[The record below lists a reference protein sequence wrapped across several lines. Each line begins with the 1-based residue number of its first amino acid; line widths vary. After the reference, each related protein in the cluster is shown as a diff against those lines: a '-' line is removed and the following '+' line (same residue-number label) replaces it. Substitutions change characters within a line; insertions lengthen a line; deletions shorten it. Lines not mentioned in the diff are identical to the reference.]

1 MPYYLCENF
10 GKCELAD
17 AGERIELLPGA
28 EPICPAPTCHE
39 PLRPAGNS
47 NRDPVFLALLGAPER
62 EASHPSAPE
71 REARRLLYSMG
82 LVILLVAGLV
92 GGIVY
97 LLSSSAGPQN
107 RAHPAHFGQAP
118 APTAAVTVN
127 EGRGLAVKPTPAQA
141 DLTPNRPVQAA
152 PNRPVQAEV
161 TPGPAVQPDAPSPAK
176 PAPTPARVAD
186 DASEDILTA
195 PDLGDEATPA
205 LRKALRNCDRV
216 TLSFQFDRRDFV
228 TLDRRSLQHL
238 DRLVAFLRQPGM
250 SRRHLVVVGCTD
262 GTGTSLEDNFYARSR
277 AVAFI
282 DYLQKAGVKNP
293 IDQLLR
299 SSGDYLALRRDSSAG
314 EPQSNRRVD
323 VYLKR

>member
-62 EASHPSAPE
+62 EAGHPSAPE
-71 REARRLLYSMG
+71 GGARRLLYSMG

-92 GGIVY
+92 GGVVY
-97 LLSSSAGPQN
+97 LLSSPAGFRN
-107 RAHPAHFGQAP
+107 LAHPAHVAPSP
-118 APTAAVTVN
+118 APTTVVAVK
-127 EGRGLAVKPTPAQA
+127 EERGLAAKPTPAQA
-141 DLTPNRPVQAA
+141 DLTPNRPVQA
-152 PNRPVQAEV
+152 EV
-161 TPGPAVQPDAPSPAK
+161 TPGAAVQPDAAPSPVK

-186 DASEDILTA
+186 EASEDILTA
-195 PDLGDEATPA
+195 PDLGDEAAPA

-238 DRLVAFLRQPGM
+238 NRLVAFLRRPGM
-250 SRRHLVVVGCTD
+250 SKRHLVVVGCTD
-262 GTGTSLEDNFYARSR
+262 GTGTQLEDNFYARSR

-293 IDQLLR
+293 VDQLLR
-299 SSGDYLALRRDSSAG
+299 SSGDYLTLRRDSSAG